1 MRILFVDDDA
11 PVLHG
16 LRRLLHPMRHEW
28 DMHFAGGGAEALALL
43 GELPFDAVVSD
54 MRMPGMDGAEL
65 LAEVQRRYPQIVRV
79 VLSGQ
84 SDQVAILRSLGS
96 THQYLAKPCDP
107 DTLKRTLER
116 ACGVRRLLADC
127 ALKKVVS
134 QIGVLPSLPDV
145 YVALVNEC
153 QTPDGSVR
161 KVADIIAGD
170 LAMTAQV
177 LHLVNSAFFG
187 QMRRISEPLQA
198 VQILGLNTIKS
209 LVLSAQVFMAFKPG
223 KVPGFSLE
231 AVQIHCLAASACARI
246 IATAERCSPEVT
258 ADASGAALLLETGI
272 LVLAAR
278 SPVQYGEALRLAAA
292 RSLSLVEAEQ
302 EVFGATHA
310 EVGAYLLGLWA
321 LPDPIV
327 EAVAYHHAPGRCA
340 HRAVSPLTIVH
351 AAESIVRPAVAGM
364 PDTDYLE
371 QLGLADR
378 LPVWQERWGREL
390 ARSAP

>member
-16 LRRLLHPMRHEW
+16 LRRLLHPMRDEW
-28 DMHFAGGGAEALALL
+28 DMHFAGSGEEALILL
-43 GELPFDAVVSD
+43 EQLTFDAVVSD
-54 MRMPGMDGAEL
+54 MRMPGMDGAAL
-65 LAEVQRRYPQIVRV
+65 LGEVQRRYPQIVRV

-84 SDQVAILRSLGS
+84 SDQTAILRSLGS

-107 DTLKRTLER
+107 DTLRRTLER
-116 ACGVRRLLADC
+116 ACAVRRLLADC

-134 QIGVLPSLPDV
+134 QIGMLPSLPDV

-153 QTPDGSVR
+153 QAPDGSVR
-161 KVADIIAGD
+161 KVADVIAGD

-187 QMRRISEPLQA
+187 QVRRISDPLQA
-198 VQILGLNTIKS
+198 VQLLGLNTIKS

-223 KVPGFSLE
+223 TVPGFSLE
-231 AVQIHCLAASACARI
+231 AVQAHCLATSACAGL
-246 IATAERCSPEVT
+246 IARAERCSPEIA
-258 ADASGAALLLETGI
+258 ADASGAALLIETGS

-278 SPVQYGEALRLAAA
+278 SPVQYGEALRLVEA
-292 RSLSLVEAEQ
+292 RSLSLTEAEQ

-321 LPDPIV
+321 LPDPVV
-327 EAVAYHHAPGRCA
+327 EAVAYHHTPGHCA

-364 PDTDYLE
+364 PDRDYFE
-371 QLGLADR
+371 QLGLADH
-378 LPVWQERWGREL
+378 LAVWQERWGREL